1 MKSSIFQL
9 GIRVNFELY
18 FTVSHFSGMIYDGNE
33 TYYVHPLPNNTD
45 KVNVMQFMNIIS
57 ISLIFGSVFFFL
69 LKFMLINERHL
80 YWRSATLDCSW
91 GRVLLACE
99 QALRGTLSVG
109 RKRGRACSQVSSIPD
124 TCKLSSFFALLQE
137 HPREP
142 AYRLGH
148 SL

>member
-1 MKSSIFQL
+1 
-9 GIRVNFELY
+9 
-18 FTVSHFSGMIYDGNE
+18 MIYDGNE

-45 KVNVMQFMNIIS
+45 KVNVTQFNHDYHVNFIDLWFS
-57 ISLIFGSVFFFL
+57 FCFSFSSL
-69 LKFMLINERHL
+69 
-80 YWRSATLDCSW
+80 CSLTKGIYIGEAQHW
-91 GRVLLACE
+91 TALGGAVLLACK

-124 TCKLSSFFALLQE
+124 TCKCSSFFALPQE
-137 HPREP
+137 QPREP

>member
-1 MKSSIFQL
+1 MKGIYIGEAQHWTAL
-9 GIRVNFELY
+9 G
-18 FTVSHFSGMIYDGNE
+18 GG
-33 TYYVHPLPNNTD
+33 
-45 KVNVMQFMNIIS
+45 
-57 ISLIFGSVFFFL
+57 
-69 LKFMLINERHL
+69 
-80 YWRSATLDCSW
+80 
-91 GRVLLACE
+91 VLLACE

-148 SL
+148 SLW